1 MLDKEGNILAVGMV
15 VYVLT
20 TASDSGRTR
29 KLMRGKVHEIDGN
42 YCTVYV
48 DELKKVKGRF
58 TKTTVIRPIES

>member
-1 MLDKEGNILAVGMV
+1 MVDKEGNILVEGMV

-20 TASDSGRTR
+20 TASESGRTR

-48 DELKKVKGRF
+48 NELGTVKGRF
-58 TKTTVIRPIES
+58 TSATVIRPLES